1 LPVPPLAFR
10 PASVLKRLPGA
21 SRACPLSLRDVAG
34 ALLAEA
40 VHLPI
45 VLEAGAAPL
54 RAALVAAKEAGS
66 VLGVTLPAGLG
77 PERWFDAVAAEAD
90 RLAPGLP
97 LLVAAPVRLLPGDG
111 VEAMR
116 ARRLVHRLVDAGVTH
131 LVLDLDALPADA
143 RAEEAARAADPALE
157 LGLGVEC
164 LLPAAPGGLP
174 EPEDAFALLA
184 ELGSLGATPDLAGVR
199 CPAPE
204 GAEGAA
210 AQAERLRALAEAS
223 GGVALCRRGPGAA
236 EVARRL
242 ADGVVRAWDDG
253 GLAAATGAGGPA
265 SGAAGG
271 AAGEGAGTGPARA
284 RAGSEDGQATEAA
297 EARAYAAVAAFLDA
311 IGAAGSADVLSA
323 ALARAREA

>member
-1 LPVPPLAFR
+1 MPVPPLAFR
-10 PASVLKRLPGA
+10 PAGALKRLPGA

-66 VLGVTLPAGLG
+66 ALGVTLPAGSG

-116 ARRLVHRLVDAGVTH
+116 ARRLVYRLVDAGVTH

-143 RAEEAARAADPALE
+143 RAEDAARAADPALE

-223 GGVALCRRGPGAA
+223 GGVALCRRGAGAA

-242 ADGVVRAWDDG
+242 SDGVVRAWDDG

-271 AAGEGAGTGPARA
+271 AAGPGAGT
-284 RAGSEDGQATEAA
+284 EDGQATEAA

>member
-1 LPVPPLAFR
+1 MPVPPLAFR
-10 PASVLKRLPGA
+10 PAGALKRLPGA

-66 VLGVTLPAGLG
+66 ALGVTLPAGSG

-116 ARRLVHRLVDAGVTH
+116 ARRLVYRLVDAGVTH

-242 ADGVVRAWDDG
+242 AEGVVRAWDDG

-265 SGAAGG
+265 SGG
-271 AAGEGAGTGPARA
+271 AAGPGAGTGPARA
-284 RAGSEDGQATEAA
+284 RAGTEDGQATEAA